1 MEVLGKKGMG
11 SVLKILLQIA
21 FIFGVIILVAFP
33 IIIYNE
39 NPSINPNIV
48 IFYPNAICLLII
60 MYQFVGLF
68 DSLKTSNPFCENTVN
83 RLLFSS
89 KVCGIASIFWFIDF
103 LYEAVLVKNKVSILL
118 VLLFLFILFI
128 GVTIALYIL
137 AELFKQALKFK
148 NENELTI

>member
-1 MEVLGKKGMG
+1 MEVLGKKGIG
-11 SVLKILLQIA
+11 SVLKILLQIS
-21 FIFGVIILVAFP
+21 FSFGIIILVAFP

-60 MYQFVGLF
+60 IHQFVGLF
-68 DSLKTSNPFCENTVN
+68 DSLKNSNPFCENTVR
-83 RLLFSS
+83 RLKFSS
-89 KVCGIASIFWFIDF
+89 KICGVASIFWIIDF
-103 LYEAVLVKNKVSILL
+103 LYEALLVKNIISVLL
-118 VLLFLFILFI
+118 TLLFLVILFI

-137 AELFKQALKFK
+137 SELFNQALKYK